1 MNSNEESDNSPV
13 PETTTSSV
21 RFVKAQ
27 VKAYDG
33 SFYKQFD
40 DQNTVMELAELLEQ
54 VVNTNDNQAGTDTNE
69 TDNVV
74 NESDD
79 SEPADNK
86 SNYIIVLT
94 DNSGNQT
101 TYFLNG
107 KTLIRKASGE
117 IFILSENQIRALKY
131 ICDLP

>member
-1 MNSNEESDNSPV
+1 MS
-13 PETTTSSV
+13 
-21 RFVKAQ
+21 
-27 VKAYDG
+27 
-33 SFYKQFD
+33 
-40 DQNTVMELAELLEQ
+40 ELAELLEQ